1 MRARWGWNE
10 KEGAMIHLL
19 AEASSTPKPVAPVAL
34 IVFIIWCLNRTPS
47 PNSTIKRDLWAG
59 LASAIIGPFAFWV
72 KRRWSLGFIWAGIWA
87 ASFFVYMSVPS
98 GPIVAVSLIG
108 CLLIVCATPV
118 FVVKAGAKQARA
130 KVVMSPP
137 AVQSDTLTAARTL
150 DERQTRRLQ

>member
-1 MRARWGWNE
+1 MNNAL
-10 KEGAMIHLL
+10 HVL
-19 AEASSTPKPVAPVAL
+19 AATSSTSHSTAGPKPVAPVAL

-59 LASAIIGPFAFWV
+59 LASAIIGPFAFWI

-87 ASFFVYMSVPS
+87 ASFFIYMSVPS

-130 KVVMSPP
+130 TVVMSPP
-137 AVQSDTLTAARTL
+137 PPVQSDTLTAARTL
-150 DERQTRRLQ
+150 DERQTRGSQ